1 MSFLDADDLMMP
13 YGLAR
18 MVELMEQNN
27 ATVGLHDYVP
37 QHQPKVVRTHDDVAP
52 FVRQSPMPPLT
63 IGTHL
68 GHVTVRAIVRDDKF
82 GKPHG
87 LLFVGECGRLL
98 HAEADSSEEQALW
111 LVRGSQWVIRGSC

>member
-1 MSFLDADDLMMP
+1 MAPEVADAS
-13 YGLAR
+13 
-18 MVELMEQNN
+18 EL
-27 ATVGLHDYVP
+27 
-37 QHQPKVVRTHDDVAP
+37 PKVA
-52 FVRQSPMPPLT
+52 
-63 IGTHL
+63 L

>member
-1 MSFLDADDLMMP
+1 MP
-13 YGLAR
+13 GRGA
-18 MVELMEQNN
+18 V
-27 ATVGLHDYVP
+27 
-37 QHQPKVVRTHDDVAP
+37 
-52 FVRQSPMPPLT
+52 FSMPPLPSNPY
-63 IGTHL
+63 GARSGL
-68 GHVTVRAIVRDDKF
+68 RFVTVRAIVRDDKF